1 MSSLLDGGSLT
12 KRGFH
17 SIICIQTSDAW
28 AARMYAR
35 PSDLDDALGL
45 LAEGGARIIAGATDI
60 FPGAGERPLHGD
72 YVDVSNISA
81 LRGVCFDST
90 SVRIGAT
97 TTWSDI
103 ARADLPPAFDALK
116 VAARDVGAAQIQN
129 RGTIAGNLCNASPAA
144 DGAPPLLILDAEVEL
159 ASRRGTR
166 RLALDVFINGARS
179 TVLAPGEVMT
189 AIITPLP
196 ASTMRSAFFKLGAR
210 RYLVIS
216 IVMVAAALDVVEG
229 VVRDARIAIG
239 ACSVVALRMTEAERR
254 LIGAPAGPDLGLSIE
269 AKDLARLSPIDDVRA
284 GADYRRDAALT
295 LLRRAIDAC
304 ALRETGGVV

>member
-1 MSSLLDGGSLT
+1 
-12 KRGFH
+12 
-17 SIICIQTSDAW
+17 
-28 AARMYAR
+28 MYAR
-35 PSDLDDALGL
+35 PSDLDDALEL

-60 FPGAGERPLHGD
+60 FPGAGERPLHGG

-81 LRGVCFDST
+81 LRGVCVDSAN
-90 SVRIGAT
+90 VRIGAT

-103 ARADLPPAFDALK
+103 ARTYLPPAFDALK
-116 VAARDVGAAQIQN
+116 VAARDVGAVQIQN
-129 RGTIAGNLCNASPAA
+129 RGTIGGNLCNASPAA

-179 TVLAPGEVMT
+179 NLLAPGEVMT
-189 AIITPLP
+189 AVVTPLP

-216 IVMVAAALDVVEG
+216 IAMVAVALDVVEG
-229 VVRDARIAIG
+229 IVRDARIVVG
-239 ACSVVALRMTEAERR
+239 ACSVVAQRMKEAERR
-254 LIGAPAGPDLGLSIE
+254 LIGASAGPDLGLSIE

-284 GADYRRDAALT
+284 SADYRCDAALT
-295 LLRRAIDAC
+295 LVRRAIDAC
-304 ALRETGGVV
+304 ALCQTGGVV